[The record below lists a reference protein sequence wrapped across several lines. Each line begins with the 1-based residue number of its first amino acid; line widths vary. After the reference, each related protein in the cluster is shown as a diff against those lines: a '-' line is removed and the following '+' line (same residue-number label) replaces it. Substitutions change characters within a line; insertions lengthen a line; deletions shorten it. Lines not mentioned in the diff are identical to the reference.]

1 LHHYIGS
8 TKLPDSNHPF
18 ATTQWTLVWKA
29 ASDDSHYAR
38 PALEELMRRYWLPLY
53 SFGRRQG
60 LSNQDAEDATQE
72 FLSGIISGNLLDHA
86 DPSKGR
92 FRAYLL
98 TAWKRFLIDQY
109 RKQHS
114 ERRGGEAVTV
124 ALNFEAGEQHWQALQ
139 SREPDPD
146 RIFMRSWATSL
157 LEEAKHRLRADYAQ
171 RNRQTL
177 FDALQP
183 WLTQSPSASDYSQLS
198 IQLNSSASTVK
209 VALHRLRTR
218 FGALLREVVAETV
231 DDPAD
236 IDREINE
243 LLQLLRY

>member
-1 LHHYIGS
+1 
-8 TKLPDSNHPF
+8 
-18 ATTQWTLVWKA
+18 
-29 ASDDSHYAR
+29 
-38 PALEELMRRYWLPLY
+38 MRRYWLPLY